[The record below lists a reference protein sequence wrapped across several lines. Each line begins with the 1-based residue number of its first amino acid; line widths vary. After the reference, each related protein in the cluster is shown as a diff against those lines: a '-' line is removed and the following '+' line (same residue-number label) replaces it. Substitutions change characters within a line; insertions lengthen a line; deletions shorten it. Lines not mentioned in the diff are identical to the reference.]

1 MVLVGGGMATKKR
14 VNKKNFLVTKKLYD
28 TSRLASSELIN
39 EPLHPIQIHSLPGK
53 QTLNVLG
60 FGYAFALLR
69 VGLVLVVSVLGLSG
83 YASGAVSLL
92 ETLHFTFSL
101 TAAGIVAGL
110 AETALW
116 GFLMGMLFAWVYNRF
131 V

>member
-1 MVLVGGGMATKKR
+1 MATKK
-14 VNKKNFLVTKKLYD
+14 VAKKNKVVPTKEIYD
-28 TSRLASSELIN
+28 TSRLASPHLLN
-39 EPLHPIQIHSLPGK
+39 EPLHPIQIHSLPGR

-60 FGYAFALLR
+60 LGYAFAILR
-69 VGLVLVVSVLGLSG
+69 VGVVLVVSVFGLLG

-101 TAAGIVAGL
+101 AAAGIVAGL

-116 GFLMGMLFAWVYNRF
+116 GFLMGMLFAWIYNKF